1 MINFD
6 LLIEK
11 PKVILIKKNLKLV
24 KVSKGNIVRTSITL
38 DKEVAEIGK
47 RNAEKRGFGHSFSA
61 YVSWLVIRDAK
72 GAVSREE
79 ITDATSAQNLEGT
92 PQSITP
98 SHNSPSSTS
107 SIKLESNPTSYPGF
121 SSHDPFAN

>member
-1 MINFD
+1 M
-6 LLIEK
+6 
-11 PKVILIKKNLKLV
+11 

-79 ITDATSAQNLEGT
+79 IADPTSAQHLEGA
-92 PQSITP
+92 PQSPPPFNTP
-98 SHNSPSSTS
+98 PSSTS
-107 SIKLESNPTSYPGF
+107 STKSVENITSHPGF
-121 SSHDPFAN
+121 GFHDPFTN